1 MSLVLKNIE
10 KSYPEFDLNLSFS
23 AEKGELFTLLGPSGC
38 GKTTTLHLI
47 AGFIAPDGGA
57 LFVDGDEMTHTPPHQ
72 RKLGVVFQDYA
83 LFPNMRVFGNIAFG
97 LRMHGWPRDRIEE
110 RVRYLL
116 DLVRLRGYEERIVTQ
131 LSGGEQQRV
140 ALARALAP
148 EPRLLLLDEPLSALD
163 AKLRR
168 DLRLEIK
175 RIQRELKLTTVYVT
189 HDQEEA
195 LAISDHIVVMQAGK
209 IEQVG
214 TPFELFNRPLSSFV
228 ADFMGMSNRIQGRV
242 LSSDSGTILLETDEG
257 HFKVIYAKPIIENSR
272 VTLVFRPEKCSLLAG
287 SGEGSREGNGIAGEE
302 KHRKDEHTDSQ
313 TTNMFTGKVTSC
325 EYQGEFSTV
334 RVATENGEYTIKIQI
349 SSGME
354 AGSSVQVYVRPDD
367 LWILEHEENSETG
380 IEKSAI
386 E

>member
-1 MSLVLKNIE
+1 VSLVLKNIE

-23 AEKGELFTLLGPSGC
+23 AEKGELLTLLGPSGC

-47 AGFIAPDGGA
+47 AGFITPAGGT
-57 LFVDGDEMTHTPPHQ
+57 LLVDGEDVTATPPHQ
-72 RKLGVVFQDYA
+72 RRLGVVFQDYA

-116 DLVRLRGYEERIVTQ
+116 DLVRLRGYEERFVTQ

-209 IEQVG
+209 IEQIG
-214 TPFELFNRPLSSFV
+214 TPFELYNRPLSPFV

-242 LSSDSGTILLETDEG
+242 LSSGSGTILLETDEG
-257 HFKVIYAKPIIENSR
+257 HFKVNYTKAITENSMA
-272 VTLVFRPEKCSLLAG
+272 TLVFRPEKCSLLAG
-287 SGEGSREGNGIAGEE
+287 SGESSHEVNGIVKKD
-302 KHRKDEHTDSQ
+302 KHHKVEHTDSK
-313 TTNMFTGKVTSC
+313 TTNMLTGKILSC

-334 RVATENGEYTIKIQI
+334 RVATDKGEYTIKIQI
-349 SSGME
+349 SSVME
-354 AGSSVQVYVRPDD
+354 TGSSVQVYVRPDD
-367 LWILEHEENSETG
+367 LWTLEHEDNPKTD
-380 IEKSAI
+380 A
-386 E
+386 

>member
-1 MSLVLKNIE
+1 MSLVLKSIE

-110 RVRYLL
+110 RVRHLL
-116 DLVRLRGYEERIVTQ
+116 DLVRLGGYEERIVTQ

-209 IEQVG
+209 IEQIG
-214 TPFELFNRPLSSFV
+214 TPFELFNRPLSPFV
-228 ADFMGMSNRIQGRV
+228 ADFMGMSNRIHGRV
-242 LSSDSGTILLETDEG
+242 LSHHRGTVLLETDKG
-257 HFKVIYAKPIIENSR
+257 HFKVNYTKPIAKNSSA
-272 VTLVFRPEKCSLLAG
+272 TLVFRPEKCSLLV
-287 SGEGSREGNGIAGEE
+287 
-302 KHRKDEHTDSQ
+302 TDSQ
-313 TTNMFTGKVTSC
+313 TNNMFTGKILSC

-334 RVATENGEYTIKIQI
+334 RVATGKEEYNIKTQQV
-349 SSGME
+349 STLE
-354 AGSSVQVYVRPDD
+354 AGNSVQVYVRPDD
-367 LWILEHEENSETG
+367 LWILAHGADSESVT
-380 IEKSAI
+380 
-386 E
+386 

>member
-1 MSLVLKNIE
+1 MSLVLKNIQ
-10 KSYPEFDLNLSFS
+10 KSYPEFDLNLSFT
-23 AEKGELFTLLGPSGC
+23 AEKGELLTLLGPSGC

-47 AGFIAPDGGA
+47 AGFIAPESGA
-57 LFVDGDEMTHTPPHQ
+57 LFVDGDEMTYTPPHQ

-97 LRMHGWPRDRIEE
+97 LRMHGWTRERIEE

-209 IEQVG
+209 IEQIG
-214 TPFELFNRPLSSFV
+214 TPFELFNRPLSPFV

-257 HFKVIYAKPIIENSR
+257 HFKVNYKKTLAKNSR
-272 VTLVFRPEKCSLLAG
+272 VTLVFRPEKCSLLSG
-287 SGEGSREGNGIAGEE
+287 SGESGHEENGIEGEE
-302 KHRKDEHTDSQ
+302 KHRKKDEHTDAH

-334 RVATENGEYTIKIQI
+334 RIATEKGEYTVKIQI
-349 SSGME
+349 SSVME
-354 AGSSVQVYVRPDD
+354 TGLSVQVYVRSDN
-367 LWILEHEENSETG
+367 LWILEREDNPETVV
-380 IEKSAI
+380 
-386 E
+386 